1 MGKFVVAFIEEKVP
15 KHDKVTLE
23 EATHDVVYYNGNIEV
38 ARLSNY
44 GVGWTIATELHQ
56 VIEEAE
62 NESQAMKSVRERWG
76 YHIICMTATQI

>member
-1 MGKFVVAFIEEKVP
+1 MGKFAVAFVEEKLL
-15 KHDKVTLE
+15 KHDKVILE

-38 ARLSNY
+38 VRLPNY
-44 GVGWTIATELHQ
+44 GVGHVIGTELHQ